1 MSPAAR
7 RKRVFILG
15 GGASLG
21 AHQVGAIKRLE
32 EEGITPDAIVG
43 SSIGVINAC
52 IYASGGVESLERA
65 WLDFPSIA
73 RVLRPSLRHNL
84 LTGLSLFSM
93 DPFARSIERYIDFE
107 KLLASSLE
115 LSFILLNLS
124 RGEGQFFSNRQA
136 RSPEELRKLSRAGY
150 AIPILFPP

>member
-1 MSPAAR
+1 
-7 RKRVFILG
+7 VFILG

-52 IYASGGVESLERA
+52 LYASGGVENMEQA

-84 LTGLSLFSM
+84 LAGLSLFSM
-93 DPFARSIERYIDFE
+93 DPFARSVER
-107 KLLASSLE
+107 
-115 LSFILLNLS
+115 
-124 RGEGQFFSNRQA
+124 
-136 RSPEELRKLSRAGY
+136 
-150 AIPILFPP
+150 